1 MPEYLGGD
9 GMFATKITGGHIL
22 PDALTV
28 VSENS
33 LYVRGNYNGPGAG
46 KKKPAAFLAD
56 SVTILSENWGRRN
69 SSGTVPGNQP
79 DDDWGYSN
87 LSLLSRKAKNTTV
100 YAAMLVGSQED
111 APANYNG
118 GLENLPKF
126 MENWRNVTFTY
137 FLKQW

>member
-1 MPEYLGGD
+1 M
-9 GMFATKITGGHIL
+9 
-22 PDALTV
+22 
-28 VSENS
+28 
-33 LYVRGNYNGPGAG
+33 
-46 KKKPAAFLAD
+46 
-56 SVTILSENWGRRN
+56 TILSENWGRRN

-137 FLKQW
+137 LGSMVHLWWSQHTLGDWVYMPVYQAPRRDWSFDEDFLLPENLPVATPVVASMRFIGWDSR